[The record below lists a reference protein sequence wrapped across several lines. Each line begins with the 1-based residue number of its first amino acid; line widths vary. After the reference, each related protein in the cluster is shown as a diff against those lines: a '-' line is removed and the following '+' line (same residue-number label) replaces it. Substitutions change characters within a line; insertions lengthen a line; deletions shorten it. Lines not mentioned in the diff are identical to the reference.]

1 MARVM
6 IGRSGLDP
14 VILVLRLGLVGA
26 DVQDAI
32 ARGILVWTAAIY
44 TFAEYSTSSKP
55 KFLMD

>member
-14 VILVLRLGLVGA
+14 VFLVLRLGLVGA

-32 ARGILVWTAAIY
+32 ARDILV
-44 TFAEYSTSSKP
+44 
-55 KFLMD
+55 

>member
-1 MARVM
+1 M

-44 TFAEYSTSSKP
+44 TFAEYFTSSKP
-55 KFLMD
+55 KFLMG